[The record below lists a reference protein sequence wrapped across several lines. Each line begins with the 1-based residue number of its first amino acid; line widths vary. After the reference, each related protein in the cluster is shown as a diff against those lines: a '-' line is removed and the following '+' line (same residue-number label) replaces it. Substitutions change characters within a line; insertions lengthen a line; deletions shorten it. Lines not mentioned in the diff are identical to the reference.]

1 MKWAYLVSRSMTT
14 IMVVYLWEG
23 GKPSMKSME
32 MSDHTRVGTGK
43 GCRRPAGDI
52 LSDLFC

>member
-1 MKWAYLVSRSMTT
+1 MKRAYLVSQSTTT
-14 IMVVYLWEG
+14 IMVVCPWEG
-23 GKPSMKSME
+23 GKPSMKSIE
-32 MSDHTRVGTGK
+32 MSDHTWVGTGK